1 MINNR
6 TTYSQ
11 YLCKAFV
18 EFWDDPSMTD
28 YPIRTVTYSEV
39 AANIRQLWFA
49 FKMCG
54 LKSGDKVAICGQNS
68 INWGITFLSITTYG
82 TVAVPLLHEFSK
94 EKIINLLRHSDSS
107 IAFISETIWDEIKEG
122 NFDIHEELPLIKAI
136 YSIDDFKTL
145 YSSWENRVYKI
156 GSIKFEDFLP
166 HEFVK
171 NIYHYK
177 REEVVEICYTS
188 GTMSEPKGVMIP
200 SRALASNLALS
211 NAAIIS
217 NVEPKNKVLSLLPL
231 SHMYGIMFD
240 FLGSVAF
247 GYNVHFLDKTMSA
260 KNVINAL
267 KDIKPCV
274 IILVPLIIETII
286 TNTVLKHLSKKYIK
300 TFYDLFK
307 NKIDYLIGLYI
318 KHCLGNRFY
327 EIIIG
332 GAELN
337 PTVEKALMDYK
348 IPFTVGYGMTECAPL
363 ISYSDKCEHVFRSSG
378 KAIPNMEIAIRSG
391 QIFVKGENLM
401 LGYYKDEENT
411 NKSFVDGWFK
421 TGDLG
426 YFDNDY
432 NLYVTGRK
440 DIIIKSD
447 GKNINPLE
455 IEEIINSQNGI
466 DDSIVFFDK
475 IENKLKAIIHLANND
490 LDIEEIKESI
500 NAKLSANEYV
510 SDFIIHAE
518 PFEKTL
524 KGETK
529 RYLYLK

>member
-1 MINNR
+1 
-6 TTYSQ
+6 
-11 YLCKAFV
+11 
-18 EFWDDPSMTD
+18 
-28 YPIRTVTYSEV
+28 
-39 AANIRQLWFA
+39 
-49 FKMCG
+49 
-54 LKSGDKVAICGQNS
+54 
-68 INWGITFLSITTYG
+68 
-82 TVAVPLLHEFSK
+82 
-94 EKIINLLRHSDSS
+94 
-107 IAFISETIWDEIKEG
+107 
-122 NFDIHEELPLIKAI
+122 
-136 YSIDDFKTL
+136 
-145 YSSWENRVYKI
+145 
-156 GSIKFEDFLP
+156 
-166 HEFVK
+166 
-171 NIYHYK
+171 
-177 REEVVEICYTS
+177 
-188 GTMSEPKGVMIP
+188 
-200 SRALASNLALS
+200 
-211 NAAIIS
+211 
-217 NVEPKNKVLSLLPL
+217 
-231 SHMYGIMFD
+231 
-240 FLGSVAF
+240 
-247 GYNVHFLDKTMSA
+247 
-260 KNVINAL
+260 
-267 KDIKPCV
+267 
-274 IILVPLIIETII
+274 
-286 TNTVLKHLSKKYIK
+286 
-300 TFYDLFK
+300 
-307 NKIDYLIGLYI
+307 
-318 KHCLGNRFY
+318 
-327 EIIIG
+327 
-332 GAELN
+332 
-337 PTVEKALMDYK
+337 
-348 IPFTVGYGMTECAPL
+348 MTECAPL

-378 KAIPNMEIAIRSG
+378 KAISNMEIAIRSG

-426 YFDNDY
+426 YFDDDY